1 MDSRELSD
9 LKAEL
14 RRQAFANREVAWR
27 QNPLAGAE
35 LKQHLIEA
43 LAMPPGIAI
52 SGYWPLPGE
61 IDVRPA
67 LAHYHAE
74 GHPIGLPVVIGKG
87 EPLLFRQWDPEVD
100 LVQGSF
106 RVMTPPPEATVV
118 VPSILLVP
126 LLAFDSEGY
135 RLGYGGGF
143 YDRTLAKL
151 RSEAHAVA
159 VGVAYAVQEV
169 PMVPHGSY
177 DQPLD
182 FIVTERAVFKFDKK
196 SES

>member
-1 MDSRELSD
+1 MDSQELSD
-9 LKAEL
+9 IKAEL
-14 RRQAFANREVAWR
+14 RRAAYAEREAAWR
-27 QNPLAGAE
+27 QNPHAGE
-35 LKQHLIEA
+35 KLKQHLIEA

-67 LAHYHAE
+67 LVHYHAE
-74 GHPIGLPVVIGKG
+74 GHPVGLPVVTGKG
-87 EPLLFRQWDPEVD
+87 EPLLFRRWDPGVD

-106 RVMTPPPEATVV
+106 RVMTPPQEAPLV

-126 LLAFDSEGY
+126 LLAFDPEGY

-169 PMVPHGSY
+169 PMVPRGTY

-182 FIVTERAVFKFDKK
+182 FIVTEQAVFKFDKK
-196 SES
+196 NES